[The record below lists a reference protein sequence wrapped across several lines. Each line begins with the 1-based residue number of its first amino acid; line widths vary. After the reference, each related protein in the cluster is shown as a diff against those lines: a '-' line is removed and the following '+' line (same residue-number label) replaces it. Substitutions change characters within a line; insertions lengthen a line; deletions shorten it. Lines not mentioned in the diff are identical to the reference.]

1 MEFKEEAK
9 VAIEDQ
15 YRTVI
20 GRTSLSGK
28 ERTEVEKEL
37 RSGYYQGSE
46 ARAAERGDTKVTLAD
61 VTRMLA
67 AEGTPDQI
75 ATCYMKSYAG
85 NLHRAGILSR
95 TIAYLIDALII
106 GAGIVLLIVPTMLFL
121 MAIGVPFDSNTNGTN
136 YDVQM
141 PGDTVTGWMV
151 AVMILIMLTFFVT
164 AFSYVICYTILL
176 KATSA
181 APLASISWG

>member
-1 MEFKEEAK
+1 
-9 VAIEDQ
+9 
-15 YRTVI
+15 
-20 GRTSLSGK
+20 
-28 ERTEVEKEL
+28 
-37 RSGYYQGSE
+37 
-46 ARAAERGDTKVTLAD
+46 
-61 VTRMLA
+61 
-67 AEGTPDQI
+67 
-75 ATCYMKSYAG
+75 MKSYAC

-141 PGDTVTGWMV
+141 PGDTVTGWIV
-151 AVMILIMLTFFVT
+151 AVMILILLTYFVT

-176 KATSA
+176 EGYFGRTVAKYLMGLKVLREDGPRSA
-181 APLASISWG
+181 SGLVNVLIYLITPLLRPAAHAALFRSRNSSRPIKLQGRSWCIPVEVIEVSEVSEFYLF